1 MEIEQIGNRTYLIK
15 GSTNVG
21 LFKTGENT
29 VALIDT
35 GSEGNGEEI
44 DNLLMEKGW
53 TPEYII
59 NTHTHIDHLGGN
71 KYIME
76 KYKIPAYCGETE
88 IAFVHYSELEA
99 VCMNGGYPANK
110 LKTIFTHP
118 GKIGFKPIE
127 QAEFEGLEWTYLAG
141 HSPAMIGVKTEDGVW
156 FLGDAYLSQG
166 FLKKHK
172 FGFVY
177 RIDDFMDSLEKIAS
191 LEGDLFVPSHGRIEE
206 DVTETIQANISNMN
220 ELADMI
226 MDICSE
232 FTGLDNILKGMYE
245 KLGLRAGTV
254 QQAMLS
260 STTKSFLSY
269 LQDRDKLECKFI
281 DNIMMWQTS
290 V

>member
-1 MEIEQIGNRTYLIK
+1 MIK

-29 VALIDT
+29 VAIIDT

-44 DNLLMEKGW
+44 DKLLEEKGW

-71 KYIME
+71 KYLME
-76 KYKIPAYCGETE
+76 KYNIPAYCGETE

-99 VCMNGGYPANK
+99 VCMNGGYPGNK
-110 LKTIFTHP
+110 LKKIFAHP
-118 GKIGFKPIE
+118 GKIGFRPIE
-127 QAEFEGLEWTYLAG
+127 EAQLAGIEWTAIPG

-156 FLGDAYLSQG
+156 FLGDAYLSRG
-166 FLKKHK
+166 FLSKHK

-191 LEGDLFVPSHGRIEE
+191 LEGGLFVPAHGRIEE
-206 DVTETIQANISNMN
+206 DVTETIQANIDNMN
-220 ELADMI
+220 DLAEMI
-226 MDICSE
+226 RDICTE
-232 FTGLDNILKGMYE
+232 FTGLDYIIKGMYE
-245 KLGLRAGTV
+245 RLELKPGTV
-254 QQAMLS
+254 QQVMLS
-260 STTKSFLSY
+260 STTKAFLSY

-281 DNIMMWQTS
+281 NNIMMW
-290 V
+290 